1 MNGIYT
7 KIIIF
12 ILIVC
17 ILITTGC
24 VSQNKTGNTSGISAN
39 ATDPTLVQ
47 TLCPPVSA
55 NATPYIIINPIGDHR
70 IGDIFEINGTTNLGA
85 DKKIQIHIDEG
96 VFGGPLG
103 SVRPEINFFN
113 VDGFVETQQD
123 TCGTT
128 KWSYTVKLPQ
138 VHSNMIG
145 VIVGN
150 MSVYNQTGF
159 IVPHTPQLKGY

>member
-1 MNGIYT
+1 MNRIHT
-7 KIIIF
+7 KILIF
-12 ILIVC
+12 FMVVC

-24 VSQNKTGNTSGISAN
+24 VSQNKTRNTSGSIVTNPSVS
-39 ATDPTLVQ
+39 TPVQ
-47 TLCPPVSA
+47 TLCPPIPA

-113 VDGFVETQQD
+113 VDGFVETQQG

-159 IVPHTPQLKGY
+159 IVPIG

>member
-1 MNGIYT
+1 VIKMRWIHTNMF
-7 KIIIF
+7 IF
-12 ILIVC
+12 FIVIC

-24 VSQNKTGNTSGISAN
+24 VSQNKTGNTSDISAN
-39 ATDPTLVQ
+39 TTNPTLVQ
-47 TLCPPVSA
+47 PLCPPISA

-70 IGDIFEINGTTNLGA
+70 VGDIFEINGTTNLGA
-85 DKKIQIHIDEG
+85 DEKIQINIGEG

-113 VDGFVETQQD
+113 TEGFVETQQG

-150 MSVYNQTGF
+150 MTVYNQTGF
-159 IVPHTPQLKGY
+159 IVPIG